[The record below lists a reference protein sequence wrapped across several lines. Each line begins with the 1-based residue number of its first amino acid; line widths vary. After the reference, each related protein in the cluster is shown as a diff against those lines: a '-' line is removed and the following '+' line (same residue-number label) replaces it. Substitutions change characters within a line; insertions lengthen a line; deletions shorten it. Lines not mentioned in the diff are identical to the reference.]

1 MKRNFIKNILLSAFS
16 AICAVTAVAGV
27 AVALPTENAP
37 AKAETAAWQTGVF
50 EMEDGVSLKLS
61 EANGLR
67 FIVKMDEDVYSFVNE
82 TEGAE
87 MGFVIAPENLMV
99 AANGDYLNMEK
110 QIGGAIDKNKLY
122 QDQDGG
128 FWYANGC
135 IHNVMAK
142 NITRDFVAVSYIKYG
157 DTVRYTEYNSL
168 ARNNLYD
175 TVNMA
180 TLGGYANE
188 VFQLET
194 YTGSDDPN
202 DDNTGWYGSEVY
214 PIVVENTTEYDA
226 LVNAVNG
233 DVDMSN
239 YYCVI
244 KNNATPTYAFSNA
257 DYKPILISE
266 ALYNVRNLI
275 NGLPD
280 SVTMPDGIGVIG
292 RIRETEKAYNALTA
306 AEKEQVDNYAKVESL
321 LAAIDGYDRV
331 YKNDATDGTVIPS
344 YVPNYTSTVGGSATT
359 RTDELYG
366 NVLTVTSDA
375 NGKAA
380 LSFTNFPSVAKYE
393 KIYFYAKVSQSCN
406 IYLSDGTTND
416 GWGANWKNNWSV
428 DGYWCNADTWRLVEI
443 DVSSGYVGTNF
454 ALGFRADT
462 TGFTFEISDFY
473 GVLKGQTQ
481 TSTSFGNIADS
492 GTTNVYGT
500 VYNLTQGWSSDT
512 DLGAFNIGILSG
524 ALNEGHDSLR

>member
-1 MKRNFIKNILLSAFS
+1 
-16 AICAVTAVAGV
+16 
-27 AVALPTENAP
+27 
-37 AKAETAAWQTGVF
+37 
-50 EMEDGVSLKLS
+50 
-61 EANGLR
+61 
-67 FIVKMDEDVYSFVNE
+67 
-82 TEGAE
+82 
-87 MGFVIAPENLMV
+87 
-99 AANGDYLNMEK
+99 
-110 QIGGAIDKNKLY
+110 
-122 QDQDGG
+122 
-128 FWYANGC
+128 
-135 IHNVMAK
+135 
-142 NITRDFVAVSYIKYG
+142 
-157 DTVRYTEYNSL
+157 
-168 ARNNLYD
+168 
-175 TVNMA
+175 
-180 TLGGYANE
+180 
-188 VFQLET
+188 
-194 YTGSDDPN
+194 
-202 DDNTGWYGSEVY
+202 
-214 PIVVENTTEYDA
+214 
-226 LVNAVNG
+226 
-233 DVDMSN
+233 
-239 YYCVI
+239 
-244 KNNATPTYAFSNA
+244 
-257 DYKPILISE
+257 
-266 ALYNVRNLI
+266 
-275 NGLPD
+275 
-280 SVTMPDGIGVIG
+280 MPDGIGVIG

-481 TSTSFGNIADS
+481 TSTSF
-492 GTTNVYGT
+492 
-500 VYNLTQGWSSDT
+500 
-512 DLGAFNIGILSG
+512 
-524 ALNEGHDSLR
+524 